1 MGEFEL
7 LPWDKEL
14 RYCNLRRGDLVLMK
28 SGHYAIVTKI
38 KPSFLDDEA
47 GLILKTHKDAEGKY
61 GRILGELWR
70 ITNYADQSL
79 NDYLVEKGHATP
91 YFGGKR

>member
-28 SGHYAIVTKI
+28 SGHYAIVTNI
-38 KPSFLDDEA
+38 RRSRFSELPDDFR
-47 GLILKTHKDAEGKY
+47 GM
-61 GRILGELWR
+61 
-70 ITNYADQSL
+70 SL
-79 NDYLVEKGHATP
+79 EHDLPPHVEVFYCDDNSPGSCSVHRVEKIISTGA
-91 YFGGKR
+91 K

>member
-28 SGHYAIVTKI
+28 SGHHAIVTKI

-47 GLILKTHKDAEGKY
+47 GY
-61 GRILGELWR
+61 ELPPHVEVLYCEDISPGSCSVHR
-70 ITNYADQSL
+70 
-79 NDYLVEKGHATP
+79 VEKIISTGAE
-91 YFGGKR
+91 